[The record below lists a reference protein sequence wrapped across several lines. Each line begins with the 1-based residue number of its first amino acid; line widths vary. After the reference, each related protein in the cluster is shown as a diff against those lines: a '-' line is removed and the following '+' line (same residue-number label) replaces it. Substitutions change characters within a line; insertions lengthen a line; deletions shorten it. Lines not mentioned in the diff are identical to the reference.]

1 MRKRTTLTILFVL
14 AAASLRLN
22 AQSAAGWTGDTSN
35 TTTPANVGIGMTT
48 APSNRLHVFSSGSAD
63 GLSIDG
69 TNSPAINFRNAGVVK
84 GYIGLPTI
92 AGAYFTYGTMAN
104 DLIMRSD
111 SGRILLG
118 TGITSP
124 TLAIAGGNLGI
135 GGLTTLTG
143 FINTDNWFKPAIA
156 GTITAMYS
164 GSSEAVINAI
174 SGQDANGAHLGGMYF
189 SRALGQV
196 DAHVQV
202 AAIQGRQNGT
212 GNLSGGELWFLTKV
226 TGGGTG
232 VDEARMVIKND
243 GKVVIGNPASISA
256 TATLNV
262 VGDIN
267 VSGNINAK
275 YQDVAEWVDASEALE
290 AGTVVVLD
298 PSHDDQVMPSASPY
312 DTTVAGVVSASP
324 GLILGTGAAGK
335 EKIATTGRVKVRVDA
350 TRAPIRIGDLL
361 VTSGVAG
368 TAMRSEPLDVSGAK
382 FHRPGTVI
390 GKALQALPEGRGEIL
405 VLLSLQ

>member
-1 MRKRTTLTILFVL
+1 MRKRTPLAIFFVL
-14 AAASLRLN
+14 AATSLRLN
-22 AQSAAGWTGDTSN
+22 AQTAGWTGDTSN
-35 TTTPANVGIGMTT
+35 TTTPANVGIGMTST
-48 APSNRLHVFSSGSAD
+48 PSNRLHVLTSNSAD

-69 TNSPAINFRNAGVVK
+69 TNNPAINFRNAGTPK
-84 GYIGLPTI
+84 AFIGLST
-92 AGAYFTYGTMAN
+92 ASGGFFTPALAN
-104 DLIMRSD
+104 DLNIRSESNNIFLGRG
-111 SGRILLG
+111 SGW
-118 TGITSP
+118 P
-124 TLAIAGGNLGI
+124 TLAILGGNIGI
-135 GGLTTLTG
+135 GGITDPSLYV
-143 FINTDNWFKPAIA
+143 NTDNWFKPSLSGTNIA
-156 GTITAMYS
+156 YFSAN
-164 GSSEAVINAI
+164 EAVLNAV
-174 SGQDANGAHLGGMYF
+174 SSLDANGAHIGGLYF
-189 SRALGQV
+189 TRSTGQS
-196 DAHVQV
+196 DAHRQV

-212 GNLSGGELWFLTKV
+212 GNLSGGELWFFTKV

-256 TATLNV
+256 TSALNV

-298 PSHDDQVMPSASPY
+298 PSHDDQVMPSASAY
-312 DTTVAGVVSASP
+312 DTSVAGVVSASP

-361 VTSGVAG
+361 VTSDVAG
-368 TAMRSEPLDVSGAK
+368 TAMRSQPLDVAGAK